1 MSALQ
6 ARHVRKGFSVKYL
19 LLSLPLFCI
28 SLLCSYTAHSL
39 EDSEFKFLID
49 NIKQNKFDVVETYLA
64 EERATATTD
73 PDYTVLLLNY
83 SFNKARSTHFT
94 TGLGV
99 AKKGDFELTS
109 LDGNNTKGFLR
120 EVVSFDEISILESLR
135 IAQDNL
141 RFFPN
146 QLDIHFGIVSIA
158 QNIGEHSVMA
168 DQLISM
174 LKTSKEIDNKWQ
186 WGKVGSM
193 EGDPEEFMI
202 QGLLPRTAMLFR
214 LESEEGDR
222 LLINVSE
229 ALIQYYPNKVYGYAN
244 LGSLYGA
251 TKRYDEARKYYEK
264 ALEVDPNDE
273 VVMKNFKR
281 LNNH

>member
-1 MSALQ
+1 
-6 ARHVRKGFSVKYL
+6 VKYL
-19 LLSLPLFCI
+19 LLSL
-28 SLLCSYTAHSL
+28 SLCLCTYNASAL
-39 EDSEFKFLID
+39 EQDEFQFLLDS
-49 NIKQNKFDVVETYLA
+49 IKQNNLDIVQTYLA

-83 SFNKARSTHFT
+83 SFTKARTTHFT
-94 TGLGV
+94 TGLGE
-99 AKKGDFELTS
+99 AKKGDYELTS

-120 EVVSFDEISILESLR
+120 EIVSFDEVSILESLR

-141 RFFPN
+141 KFFPH
-146 QLDIHFGIVSIA
+146 QLDIHFGIASIA
-158 QNIGEHSVMA
+158 QNIGEHSVVA

-202 QGLLPRTAMLFR
+202 QGLLPRTAMLYR
-214 LESEEGDR
+214 LETEEGDR

-264 ALEVDPNDE
+264 ALEVDPSDE
-273 VVMKNFKR
+273 VVKQNIDNIKR
-281 LNNH
+281 ILVE

>member
-1 MSALQ
+1 
-6 ARHVRKGFSVKYL
+6 VKYL
-19 LLSLPLFCI
+19 LISLSLW
-28 SLLCSYTAHSL
+28 LCSYSASAL
-39 EDSEFKFLID
+39 EQDEFNLLID
-49 NIKQNKFDVVETYLA
+49 NIKQKNFDVVEAYLA

-83 SFNKARSTHFT
+83 SFNKARTTHLT

-99 AKKGDFELTS
+99 AKKGDYELTS
-109 LDGNNTKGFLR
+109 LDGQNTKGFLR
-120 EVVSFDEISILESLR
+120 EVVSFDEVSILEAVLIS
-135 IAQDNL
+135 QDNL
-141 RFFPN
+141 RSFPN
-146 QLDIHFGIVSIA
+146 QLDIHFGIIA
-158 QNIGEHSVMA
+158 ITQNIGELSVMA

-202 QGLLPRTAMLFR
+202 QGLLPRTAVLFR

-264 ALEVDPNDE
+264 ALEVDPGDE
-273 VVMKNFKR
+273 VVRANLKH
-281 LNNH
+281 LGLVGE

>member
-1 MSALQ
+1 M
-6 ARHVRKGFSVKYL
+6 KYL
-19 LLSLPLFCI
+19 LLSL
-28 SLLCSYTAHSL
+28 SLCLCCYNVSAL
-39 EDSEFKFLID
+39 EQDEFQFLLDS
-49 NIKQNKFDVVETYLA
+49 IKQNKLDIVQTYLA

-83 SFNKARSTHFT
+83 SFSKARSTHFT
-94 TGLGV
+94 TGLGE

-120 EVVSFDEISILESLR
+120 EVVSFDEVSILESLR

-141 RFFPN
+141 KFFPN
-146 QLDIHFGIVSIA
+146 QLDIHFGIASIA

-251 TKRYDEARKYYEK
+251 NKRYDEARKYYEK
-264 ALEVDPNDE
+264 ALEADPDDE
-273 VVMKNFKR
+273 IVKENLEHLNR
-281 LNNH
+281 LIVKVN

>member
-1 MSALQ
+1 M
-6 ARHVRKGFSVKYL
+6 KYL
-19 LLSLPLFCI
+19 LISLSLC
-28 SLLCSYTAHSL
+28 LCSYNASAL
-39 EDSEFKFLID
+39 EQDEFNYLLD
-49 NIKQNKFDVVETYLA
+49 NLKQKNFDVVETYLA

-83 SFNKARSTHFT
+83 SFNKARTTHFT
-94 TGLGV
+94 TGLGE

-120 EVVSFDEISILESLR
+120 EVISFDEVSILESLR

-141 RFFPN
+141 KYFPD
-146 QLDIHFGIVSIA
+146 QLDIHFGIVTIA
-158 QNIGEHSVMA
+158 QNISEYSVMA

-174 LKTSKEIDNKWQ
+174 LKISKEIDNKWQ

-244 LGSLYGA
+244 LGSLYSA

-273 VVMKNFKR
+273 VVLQNLKALKANPSKY
-281 LNNH
+281 N

>member
-1 MSALQ
+1 M
-6 ARHVRKGFSVKYL
+6 KYL
-19 LLSLPLFCI
+19 LLRLSLCLCTYNASALEQDELQF
-28 SLLCSYTAHSL
+28 LL
-39 EDSEFKFLID
+39 DS
-49 NIKQNKFDVVETYLA
+49 IKQNKLDIVETYLA

-83 SFNKARSTHFT
+83 SFNKARSTHYT

-120 EVVSFDEISILESLR
+120 EVVSFDEVSILESLR

-141 RFFPN
+141 KFFPN
-146 QLDIHFGIVSIA
+146 QLDIHFGIASIA

-193 EGDPEEFMI
+193 AGDPEEFMI

-229 ALIQYYPNKVYGYAN
+229 ALIEYYPNRVYGYAN

-251 TKRYDEARKYYEK
+251 TKRYDEAREYYEK
-264 ALEVDPNDE
+264 ALEIDPSDE
-273 VVMKNFKR
+273 VVQGNLLR
-281 LNNH
+281 IIDINP

>member
-1 MSALQ
+1 M
-6 ARHVRKGFSVKYL
+6 KYL
-19 LLSLPLFCI
+19 LLSLPLFGI

-83 SFNKARSTHFT
+83 SFNKARSTHYKK
-94 TGLGV
+94 GLGV
-99 AKKGDFELTS
+99 EKKGDFELTS

>member
-1 MSALQ
+1 M
-6 ARHVRKGFSVKYL
+6 KYL
-19 LLSLPLFCI
+19 LISLSLW
-28 SLLCSYTAHSL
+28 LCSYSASAL
-39 EDSEFKFLID
+39 EQDEFNYLLD
-49 NIKQNKFDVVETYLA
+49 NLKQKNFDVVEAYLE

-83 SFNKARSTHFT
+83 SFNKARTTHFT
-94 TGLGV
+94 TGLGE
-99 AKKGDFELTS
+99 AKEGDFELTS

-120 EVVSFDEISILESLR
+120 EVVSFDEVTILESLR

-141 RFFPN
+141 KFFPN
-146 QLDIHFGIVSIA
+146 QLDIHFGIASIA

-168 DQLISM
+168 DQLINM

-251 TKRYDEARKYYEK
+251 TKKYDEAREYY
-264 ALEVDPNDE
+264 LETLEIHLNYLQVNKNI
-273 VVMKNFKR
+273 MKNIGEK
-281 LNNH
+281 NG

>member
-1 MSALQ
+1 M
-6 ARHVRKGFSVKYL
+6 KYL
-19 LLSLPLFCI
+19 LLSL
-28 SLLCSYTAHSL
+28 SLCLCCYNVSAL
-39 EDSEFKFLID
+39 EQDEFQFLLDS
-49 NIKQNKFDVVETYLA
+49 IKQNKLDIVQTYLA

-83 SFNKARSTHFT
+83 SFSKARSTHFT
-94 TGLGV
+94 TGLGE

-120 EVVSFDEISILESLR
+120 EVVSFDEVSILESLR

-146 QLDIHFGIVSIA
+146 QLDIHFGIASIA

-202 QGLLPRTAMLFR
+202 QGLLPRTAILFR

-222 LLINVSE
+222 FFINVSE

-251 TKRYDEARKYYEK
+251 KRYDEARKYYEK
-264 ALEVDPNDE
+264 ALEIGRHDE
-273 VVMKNFKR
+273 VVRKNIEN
-281 LNNH
+281 L

>member
-1 MSALQ
+1 M
-6 ARHVRKGFSVKYL
+6 KYL
-19 LLSLPLFCI
+19 LLSL
-28 SLLCSYTAHSL
+28 SLCLCTYNASAL
-39 EDSEFKFLID
+39 EQDEFQFLLDS
-49 NIKQNKFDVVETYLA
+49 IKQNKLDIVETYLA

-83 SFNKARSTHFT
+83 SFTKARTTHFT
-94 TGLGV
+94 TGLGE
-99 AKKGDFELTS
+99 AKKGDYELTS

-120 EVVSFDEISILESLR
+120 EIVSFDEVSILESLR

-141 RFFPN
+141 KFFPH
-146 QLDIHFGIVSIA
+146 QLDIHFGIASIA
-158 QNIGEHSVMA
+158 QNIGEHSVVA

-202 QGLLPRTAMLFR
+202 QGLLPRTAMLYR
-214 LESEEGDR
+214 LETEEGDR

-264 ALEVDPNDE
+264 ALEVDPSDE
-273 VVMKNFKR
+273 VVKQNIDNIKR
-281 LNNH
+281 ILVE

>member
-1 MSALQ
+1 
-6 ARHVRKGFSVKYL
+6 VKYL
-19 LLSLPLFCI
+19 LLSL
-28 SLLCSYTAHSL
+28 SLCLCTYNASAL
-39 EDSEFKFLID
+39 EQDEFQFLLDS
-49 NIKQNKFDVVETYLA
+49 IKQNKLDIVETYLA

-83 SFNKARSTHFT
+83 SFTKARTTHFT
-94 TGLGV
+94 TGLGE
-99 AKKGDFELTS
+99 AKKGDYELTS

-120 EVVSFDEISILESLR
+120 EIVSFDEVSILESLR

-141 RFFPN
+141 KFFPH
-146 QLDIHFGIVSIA
+146 QLDIHFGIASIA
-158 QNIGEHSVMA
+158 QNIGEHSVVA

-202 QGLLPRTAMLFR
+202 QGLLPRTAMLYR
-214 LESEEGDR
+214 LETEEGDR

-264 ALEVDPNDE
+264 ALEVDPSDE
-273 VVMKNFKR
+273 VVKQNIDNIKR
-281 LNNH
+281 ILVE

>member
-1 MSALQ
+1 M
-6 ARHVRKGFSVKYL
+6 KYL

-39 EDSEFKFLID
+39 EDSEFSLLID
-49 NIKQNKFDVVETYLA
+49 NIKQNKLEIVQTYLA
-64 EERATATTD
+64 EKRATATTD

-83 SFNKARSTHFT
+83 SFSKARTTHFT
-94 TGLGV
+94 TGLGE

-120 EVVSFDEISILESLR
+120 EVVSFDEVTILESLR

-141 RFFPN
+141 RSFPN
-146 QLDIHFGIVSIA
+146 QLDIHFGIVTIA
-158 QNIGEHSVMA
+158 QNIGEYSVMA

-174 LKTSKEIDNKWQ
+174 LKTSKEFDNKWQ

-229 ALIQYYPNKVYGYAN
+229 ALIQG
-244 LGSLYGA
+244 LWL
-251 TKRYDEARKYYEK
+251 R
-264 ALEVDPNDE
+264 
-273 VVMKNFKR
+273 
-281 LNNH
+281 

>member
-1 MSALQ
+1 M
-6 ARHVRKGFSVKYL
+6 KYL
-19 LLSLPLFCI
+19 LLSL
-28 SLLCSYTAHSL
+28 SLCLCSYNASAL
-39 EDSEFKFLID
+39 EQDEFQFLLDS
-49 NIKQNKFDVVETYLA
+49 IKQNNLDIVQTYLA

-73 PDYTVLLLNY
+73 PDYTVLLLNF
-83 SFNKARSTHFT
+83 SFNIARSTHFT
-94 TGLGV
+94 TGLGE

-120 EVVSFDEISILESLR
+120 EVVSFDEVSILESLR
-135 IAQDNL
+135 IAQNNL
-141 RFFPN
+141 TYFPN
-146 QLDIHFGIVSIA
+146 QLDIHFGIASIA
-158 QNIGEHSVMA
+158 QNIGEHSLMA
-168 DQLISM
+168 DQLNSM

-264 ALEVDPNDE
+264 ALEIDPSDE
-273 VVMKNFKR
+273 VVKSNLKNMKESS
-281 LNNH
+281 

>member
-1 MSALQ
+1 M
-6 ARHVRKGFSVKYL
+6 KYL
-19 LLSLPLFCI
+19 LLNLPLFCI

-49 NIKQNKFDVVETYLA
+49 NIKQNKLDAVETYLA

-94 TGLGV
+94 TGLGE

-109 LDGNNTKGFLR
+109 LVVNNTKGPLR
-120 EVVSFDEISILESLR
+120 EVVSFDEVSILESLR
-135 IAQDNL
+135 IAQENL
-141 RFFPN
+141 KFFPN
-146 QLDIHFGIVSIA
+146 QLDIHFGIVTIA
-158 QNIGEHSVMA
+158 QNIGEYSVMA
-168 DQLISM
+168 EQLILM

-186 WGKVGSM
+186 WGKVGTM
-193 EGDPEEFMI
+193 EGEPEGFMI
-202 QGLLPRTAMLFR
+202 QNLLPRTAMLFR

-264 ALEVDPNDE
+264 AFKIDPSDE
-273 VVMKNFKR
+273 IINQNYLLLTEEK
-281 LNNH
+281 